1 MGKDSTEMAKQNI
14 RAVPAVYDDISA
26 YLDSVPK
33 FTSKNT
39 PDVTKRYLELLGAPD
54 RTMKIIH
61 VAGTNGKG
69 SVCCYLASIL
79 MEAGYTAGAF
89 ISPHLVTVRERMTV
103 NGRMIGKDDFVQA
116 FLRVRSVYLQAS
128 EAEDLPHP
136 SYFEFLFLMFM
147 SWIQSLSEK
156 PDYVI
161 LETGL
166 GGRLDSTNTVARKE
180 MTVITRIGLDHM
192 EYLGNTIPEIASEK
206 AGIIR
211 KGVQVVCLEDPP
223 EAFEVIRAKAAAE
236 GAECIPVGRAA
247 CADAHYEPE
256 EAPFHERSMYKRFV
270 SESSVEEGPINEC
283 FINERSLKEHSANGC
298 SVNEALLHG
307 TSSDGGS
314 LHKTSL
320 YRKGGKKA
328 EEAIAPG
335 RFEGISVRLSLPSG
349 AVIQTMLRTPAL
361 YQAENAALAASAI
374 DLLRQQGLSVS
385 DAQIENG
392 LHNAVWPGRME
403 ECLPGVFL
411 DGGHNADG
419 IRAFLE
425 TVREMQHSR
434 YTGGENILLFS
445 AVRDKQFHI
454 MTDEIA
460 ASGLFDRVIAAPMKT
475 TRTLTGKALAD
486 SLSGSFRTHGRN
498 IPPLETYDSVREAF
512 LSVMKIKKQNDRIY
526 VAGSLYLVGEIKEIL
541 QETQA
546 KGKSVR

>member
-1 MGKDSTEMAKQNI
+1 MNEDIEKMGKDSSEMAKQNI
-14 RAVPAVYDDISA
+14 RAVPAVYEDIAA

-39 PDVTKRYLELLGAPD
+39 PDVTKRYLELLGSPD
-54 RTMKIIH
+54 HTMKIIH

-79 MEAGYTAGAF
+79 REAGYTAGAF
-89 ISPHLVTVRERMTV
+89 ISPHLVTVRERMTI

-147 SWIQSLSEK
+147 SWIQILPEK
-156 PDYVI
+156 PDYII

-166 GGRLDSTNTVARKE
+166 GGRLDSTNTVAKKE
-180 MTVITRIGLDHM
+180 MTVITRIGMDHM
-192 EYLGNTIPEIASEK
+192 EYLGHTIPEIASEK

-211 KGVQVVCLEDPP
+211 KRVPVVCLEDPP
-223 EAFEVIRAKAAAE
+223 EAFVVIREKAAEEDAK
-236 GAECIPVGRAA
+236 CISIGRAA
-247 CADAHYEPE
+247 YADAHYEPAE
-256 EAPFHERSMYKRFV
+256 GFLHERAMNKNAANER
-270 SESSVEEGPINEC
+270 SVEE
-283 FINERSLKEHSANGC
+283 
-298 SVNEALLHG
+298 
-307 TSSDGGS
+307 T
-314 LHKTSL
+314 T
-320 YRKGGKKA
+320 KA
-328 EEAIAPG
+328 DVPD

-349 AVIQTMLRTPAL
+349 TVVQTVLQTPAL

-374 DLLRQQGLSVS
+374 DLLRQQELSVS
-385 DAQIENG
+385 NEQIENG
-392 LHNAVWPGRME
+392 LHKALWPGRME

-411 DGGHNADG
+411 DGGHNTDG

-425 TVREMQHSR
+425 TVREMRTAQHS
-434 YTGGENILLFS
+434 GGQNILLFS

-460 ASGLFDRVIAAPMKT
+460 SSGLFDRIAAAPM
-475 TRTLTGKALAD
+475 RTPRSLTGQSLAE
-486 SLSGSFRTHGRN
+486 SLTESFRALGQN
-498 IPPLETYDSVREAF
+498 MPPLTTCDSVRDAF
-512 LSVMKIKKQNDRIY
+512 HSMMKIKKQNDRIY
-526 VAGSLYLVGEIKEIL
+526 VAGSLYLVGEVKEIL
-541 QETQA
+541 QQIQPKGETQP